1 MIGPD
6 QEKWR
11 KIQQENIGPLDY
23 MRNSDLMSFLF
34 GDGLWVVLGE
44 FMKFVGYF
52 TTPYT
57 LYLIGKHLSITMDL
71 LCVNPFESSLRRA
84 KRMREKM
91 IWPDDDSSEDEEEEV
106 EGEACNTNIHHQQM
120 TTTTTFRKY
129 PAGGEDVPPE
139 YYEACLV

>member
-52 TTPYT
+52 TTPYRHFE
-57 LYLIGKHLSITMDL
+57 IFMQSSRVSKACCNKRRRVFSFCSISGIEAFGIT
-71 LCVNPFESSLRRA
+71 
-84 KRMREKM
+84 
-91 IWPDDDSSEDEEEEV
+91 EV
-106 EGEACNTNIHHQQM
+106 
-120 TTTTTFRKY
+120 K
-129 PAGGEDVPPE
+129 
-139 YYEACLV
+139 